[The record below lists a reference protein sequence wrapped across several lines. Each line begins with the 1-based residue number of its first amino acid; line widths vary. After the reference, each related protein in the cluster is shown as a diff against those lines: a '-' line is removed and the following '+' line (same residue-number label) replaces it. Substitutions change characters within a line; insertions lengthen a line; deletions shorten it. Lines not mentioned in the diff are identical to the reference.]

1 MSSYIEISK
10 LQSKAIMKLKDLTPV
25 QANEVYQKA
34 GTDPSK
40 SSYVILKD
48 TEEVVNMLYIK
59 TLLDR
64 VDSLIS
70 MHFPD
75 LFYIRK
81 NLRTDFTFHVQT
93 MATSPGRLF
102 INPKFYI
109 ELEEKEPVKAAMFVV
124 IHEIYHNFFRH
135 FDRAAKDPAKYN
147 LSDPIIRM
155 RCNMAMDYEINPL
168 VESLWTK
175 RLGSL
180 GGLTSKIGGLISDE
194 YTGMLWEY
202 IYDELEKRGIPSSPD
217 KNDQQQESGQ
227 QEGQNGNPEDGQ
239 DGSQSGAQG
248 GQNSNPQNGDQNNG
262 QEGSQQDGE
271 QDGQDDS
278 QQNSQGGQDG
288 NQQDGQENSQGG
300 QDGNQQ
306 DGGQQGSQGGQ
317 QGDQGDDGDAGDFSK
332 MSGSEISDKLKN
344 SDKAISSQSDSGNP
358 SEHIMSQD
366 DANRIDK
373 EDGRDTRYTESAADK
388 ADKEVRDVMKNNKE
402 IRKKLI
408 DEVVDSPLYK
418 DRKSRNLYAQGK
430 IEKKSLDGKEKSD
443 TPGVL
448 SGNSIAEM
456 ALSKKKVN
464 MTWENLLSDFF
475 TTIVPSDNTTRQINK
490 YQISTYKTIAYRQ
503 GGKMVVPMH
512 TTQSYKEVGAVWVL
526 VDTSGSMWNYL
537 SSSVTMIASLADQLI
552 EGLSGLVIVPID
564 TKISQ
569 IQVWDESVLEEISDI
584 YNSKDKDGLPVSF
597 GGGGGT
603 YFDSVM
609 KFLDEGVCSDELDE
623 DEVSEKFF
631 GGASFNDIVRY
642 YDSSNL
648 YDGGEESDEG
658 YELMMSMPPCA
669 ILLLTDTDVL
679 NGALSDKTIKSIN
692 NIDSDRFYTFIL
704 GSVGSNHVPFGQT
717 VLVPELDGNIKIIGR
732 YGNKVSDEYL

>member
-81 NLRTDFTFHVQT
+81 NIRTDFTFHVQT

-180 GGLTSKIGGLISDE
+180 GGLTSKIGGMISDE

-217 KNDQQQESGQ
+217 KNDQEQESGQ

-262 QEGSQQDGE
+262 QEGSQQDG
-271 QDGQDDS
+271 
-278 QQNSQGGQDG
+278 
-288 NQQDGQENSQGG
+288 QQDSA
-300 QDGNQQ
+300 
-306 DGGQQGSQGGQ
+306 QQGSQGGQ
-317 QGDQGDDGDAGDFSK
+317 QGDDGDAGDFSK

-388 ADKEVRDVMKNNKE
+388 ADKEVRDIMKNNKE

-418 DRKSRNLYAQGK
+418 DRKSRNFYEQSK
-430 IEKKSLDGKEKSD
+430 KDNKSLSGKEA
-443 TPGVL
+443 TGEPGEV
-448 SGNSIAEM
+448 SGDSVAKT
-456 ALSKKKVN
+456 ALAKKEVN
-464 MTWENLLSDFF
+464 MTWKDLLADFF
-475 TTIVPSDNTTRQINK
+475 TTIVPSKKTTRQINK
-490 YQISTYKTIAYRQ
+490 YQLSTYKAIAYRQ
-503 GGKMVVPMH
+503 GGKMIVPMQ
-512 TTQSYKEVGAVWVL
+512 TTRSYEAVGAVWVL
-526 VDTSGSMWNYL
+526 VDTSGSMWSYL

-552 EGLSGLVIVPID
+552 NGLSGLVIIPID
-564 TKISQ
+564 TKVSQ
-569 IQVWDESVLEEISDI
+569 IQIWDESVLGEISDI
-584 YNSKDKDGLPVSF
+584 YNSTDKDGLPMSF
-597 GGGGGT
+597 DGGGGT
-603 YFDSVM
+603 SFDGVM
-609 KFLDEGVCSDELDE
+609 KFLDEGVFSDELDE
-623 DEVSEKFF
+623 DEISEKFF
-631 GGASFNDIVRY
+631 GGKPFNDIVRY
-642 YDSSNL
+642 YDSSNM

-658 YELMMSMPPCA
+658 YNLMKSMPPCA
-669 ILLLTDTDVL
+669 VLLLTDIDVVS
-679 NGALSDKTIKSIN
+679 GALSEKTLDRISH
-692 NIDSDRFYTFIL
+692 IDDERFYTFIL
-704 GSVGSNHVPFGQT
+704 GAKASRHVPFGQT

>member
-278 QQNSQGGQDG
+278 QQ
-288 NQQDGQENSQGG
+288 
-300 QDGNQQ
+300 
-306 DGGQQGSQGGQ
+306 GSQGGQ

-388 ADKEVRDVMKNNKE
+388 ADKEVRDIMKNNKE

-418 DRKSRNLYAQGK
+418 DRKSRNFYEQGK
-430 IEKKSLDGKEKSD
+430 KDKKSLSGKEATD
-443 TPGVL
+443 EPGEV
-448 SGNSIAEM
+448 SGDSVAKT
-456 ALSKKKVN
+456 ALAKKEVN
-464 MTWENLLSDFF
+464 MTWEDLLADFF
-475 TTIVPSDNTTRQINK
+475 TTIVPSKKTTRQINK
-490 YQISTYKTIAYRQ
+490 YQLSTYKAIAYRQ
-503 GGKMVVPMH
+503 GGKMIVPMQ
-512 TTQSYKEVGAVWVL
+512 TTRSYEAVGAVWVL
-526 VDTSGSMWNYL
+526 VDTSGSMWSYL

-552 EGLSGLVIVPID
+552 NGLSGLVIIPVD
-564 TKISQ
+564 TKVSQ
-569 IQVWDESVLEEISDI
+569 IQIWDESVLGEISDI
-584 YNSKDKDGLPVSF
+584 YNSTDKDGLPMSF
-597 GGGGGT
+597 DGGGGT
-603 YFDSVM
+603 SFDGVM
-609 KFLDEGVCSDELDE
+609 KFLDEGVFSDELDE
-623 DEVSEKFF
+623 DEISEKFF
-631 GGASFNDIVRY
+631 GGKPFNDIVRY
-642 YDSSNL
+642 YDSSNM

-658 YELMMSMPPCA
+658 YNLMKSMPPCA
-669 ILLLTDTDVL
+669 VLLLTDIDVVS
-679 NGALSDKTIKSIN
+679 GALSEKTLDRISH
-692 NIDSDRFYTFIL
+692 IDDERFYTFIL
-704 GSVGSNHVPFGQT
+704 GAKASRHVPFGQT
-717 VLVPELDGNIKIIGR
+717 VLVPKLDGNIKIIGR

>member
-262 QEGSQQDGE
+262 QGGSQQDGK
-271 QDGQDDS
+271 QDGQDGG
-278 QQNSQGGQDG
+278 QQDTQGGQDG
-288 NQQDGQENSQGG
+288 S
-300 QDGNQQ
+300 QQ

-317 QGDQGDDGDAGDFSK
+317 QGNQGEDGDAGDFSK

-388 ADKEVRDVMKNNKE
+388 ADKEVRDIMKNNKD

-418 DRKSRNLYAQGK
+418 ERKSRNLYEQGK
-430 IEKKSLDGKEKSD
+430 KGLDGKEGSD
-443 TPGVL
+443 TPGEI
-448 SGNSIAEM
+448 SGDAVAKM
-456 ALSKKKVN
+456 ALAKKEVN
-464 MTWENLLSDFF
+464 MTWEDLLADFF
-475 TTIVPSDNTTRQINK
+475 TTIVPSKKTTRQINK
-490 YQISTYKTIAYRQ
+490 YQLSTYKAIAYRQ
-503 GGKMVVPMH
+503 GGKMIVPMQ
-512 TTQSYKEVGAVWVL
+512 TTRSYEAVGAVWVL
-526 VDTSGSMWNYL
+526 VDTSGSMWSYL

-552 EGLSGLVIVPID
+552 NGLSGLVIIPID
-564 TKISQ
+564 TKVSQ
-569 IQVWDESVLEEISDI
+569 IQIWDESVLGEISDI
-584 YNSKDKDGLPVSF
+584 YNSTDKDGLPMSF
-597 GGGGGT
+597 DGGGGT
-603 YFDSVM
+603 SFDGVM
-609 KFLDEGVCSDELDE
+609 KFLDEGVFSDELDE
-623 DEVSEKFF
+623 DEISEKFF
-631 GGASFNDIVRY
+631 GGKPFNDIVRY
-642 YDSSNL
+642 YDSSNM

-658 YELMMSMPPCA
+658 YNLMKSMPPCA
-669 ILLLTDTDVL
+669 VLLLTDIDVVS
-679 NGALSDKTIKSIN
+679 GALSEKTLDRISH
-692 NIDSDRFYTFIL
+692 IDDERFYTFIL
-704 GSVGSNHVPFGQT
+704 GAKASRHVPFGQT

>member
-59 TLLDR
+59 TLIDR
-64 VDSLIS
+64 VDSLIT

-81 NLRTDFTFHVQT
+81 NLRTDFTFRVQT

-102 INPKFYI
+102 INPKWVI
-109 ELEEKEPVKAAMFVV
+109 HLEEIEPIRGVLFTI

-135 FDRAAKDPAKYN
+135 FDRAAKDSAKYN
-147 LSDPIIRM
+147 LSNPLIRL

-168 VESLWTK
+168 VESLWGA
-175 RLGSL
+175 RIGSL
-180 GGLTSKIGGLISDE
+180 EGLTNKLGYLISDE

-217 KNDQQQESGQ
+217 KNDQQQERGQ
-227 QEGQNGNPEDGQ
+227 QDGQDGNPEDGQ

-248 GQNSNPQNGDQNNG
+248 GQNSNPQDGDQDNG
-262 QEGSQQDGE
+262 QG
-271 QDGQDDS
+271 
-278 QQNSQGGQDG
+278 G
-288 NQQDGQENSQGG
+288 NQQDGAR
-300 QDGNQQ
+300 
-306 DGGQQGSQGGQ
+306 QGSQGGQ

-344 SDKAISSQSDSGNP
+344 SDKAISSNSDSGNP
-358 SEHIMSQD
+358 SEHIMGQD

-373 EDGRDTRYTESAADK
+373 EDGRDTRYTENAADR
-388 ADKEVRDVMKNNKE
+388 ADKEIRDIMKNNKD

-418 DRKSRNLYAQGK
+418 DRKSRNFYEQS
-430 IEKKSLDGKEKSD
+430 KKDKKGLGGKEATD
-443 TPGVL
+443 EPGEV
-448 SGNSIAEM
+448 SGDSVAKT
-456 ALSKKKVN
+456 ALAKKEVN

-475 TTIVPSDNTTRQINK
+475 TTIVPSENTTRQINK
-490 YQISTYKTIAYRQ
+490 YQLSIYKAIAHRQ
-503 GGKMVVPMH
+503 GSRMIVPMQ
-512 TTQSYKEVGAVWVL
+512 TTRSYEAVGAVWIL

-552 EGLSGLVIVPID
+552 NGLSGLVIIPVD
-564 TKISQ
+564 TNVSQ
-569 IQVWDESVLEEISDI
+569 IQIWDESVLGEISDI
-584 YNSKDKDGLPVSF
+584 YNSTDKDGLPMPF
-597 GGGGGT
+597 DGGGGT
-603 YFDSVM
+603 SFDGVM
-609 KFLDEGVCSDELDE
+609 KFLDEGVFSDELDE
-623 DEVSEKFF
+623 DEISEKFF
-631 GGASFNDIVRY
+631 GGKPFNDIVRY
-642 YDSSNL
+642 YDSSNM

-658 YELMMSMPPCA
+658 YNLMKSMPPCA
-669 ILLLTDTDVL
+669 VLLLTDTDVVS
-679 NGALSDKTIKSIN
+679 GALSKKALDRISH
-692 NIDSDRFYTFIL
+692 IDDERFYTFIL
-704 GSVGSNHVPFGQT
+704 GAKVSKHVPFGQT

>member
-81 NLRTDFTFHVQT
+81 NLRTDFTFRVQT

-168 VESLWTK
+168 VESLWTQ

-227 QEGQNGNPEDGQ
+227 QDGQDGNPEDGQ

-248 GQNSNPQNGDQNNG
+248 GQNSNPQDRDQDNG
-262 QEGSQQDGE
+262 QGGNQQDGQQDS
-271 QDGQDDS
+271 QDGG
-278 QQNSQGGQDG
+278 QQNRQGGQDG

-300 QDGNQQ
+300 QGGNQQ
-306 DGGQQGSQGGQ
+306 DGAQQGSQGGQ
-317 QGDQGDDGDAGDFSK
+317 RGDQGDDGDAGDFSK

-344 SDKAISSQSDSGNP
+344 SDKAISSNSDSGNP
-358 SEHIMSQD
+358 SEHIMGQD

-373 EDGRDTRYTESAADK
+373 EDGRDTRYTENAADR
-388 ADKEVRDVMKNNKE
+388 ADKEIRDIMKNNKD

-418 DRKSRNLYAQGK
+418 DRKSRNFYEQS
-430 IEKKSLDGKEKSD
+430 KKDKKGLGGKEATD
-443 TPGVL
+443 EPGEV
-448 SGNSIAEM
+448 SGDSVAKT
-456 ALSKKKVN
+456 ALAKKEVN
-464 MTWENLLSDFF
+464 MTWEDLLSDFF
-475 TTIVPSDNTTRQINK
+475 TTIVPSENTTRQINK
-490 YQISTYKTIAYRQ
+490 YQLSTYKAIAHRQ
-503 GGKMVVPMH
+503 GSRMIVPMQ
-512 TTQSYKEVGAVWVL
+512 TTRSYEAVGAVWIL

-552 EGLSGLVIVPID
+552 NGLSGLVIIPVD
-564 TKISQ
+564 TKVSQ
-569 IQVWDESVLEEISDI
+569 IQIWDESVLGEISDI
-584 YNSKDKDGLPVSF
+584 YNSTDKDGLPMPF
-597 GGGGGT
+597 DGGGGT
-603 YFDSVM
+603 SFDGVM
-609 KFLDEGVCSDELDE
+609 KFLDEGVFSDELDE
-623 DEVSEKFF
+623 DEISEKFF
-631 GGASFNDIVRY
+631 GGKPFNDIVRY
-642 YDSSNL
+642 YDSSNM

-658 YELMMSMPPCA
+658 YNLMKSMPPCA
-669 ILLLTDTDVL
+669 VLLLTDTDVVS
-679 NGALSDKTIKSIN
+679 GALSEKALDRISH
-692 NIDSDRFYTFIL
+692 IDDERFYTFIL
-704 GSVGSNHVPFGQT
+704 GAKVSKHVPFGQT

>member
-248 GQNSNPQNGDQNNG
+248 GQDGN
-262 QEGSQQDGE
+262 QQG
-271 QDGQDDS
+271 DGQQN
-278 QQNSQGGQDG
+278 QQGSQDG
-288 NQQDGQENSQGG
+288 NQQDGA
-300 QDGNQQ
+300 
-306 DGGQQGSQGGQ
+306 QQGSQGGQ
-317 QGDQGDDGDAGDFSK
+317 QGDDGGAGDFSK

-388 ADKEVRDVMKNNKE
+388 ADKEVRDIMKNNKD

-418 DRKSRNLYAQGK
+418 ERKSRNLYEQGK
-430 IEKKSLDGKEKSD
+430 KGLDGKEGSD
-443 TPGVL
+443 TPGEI
-448 SGNSIAEM
+448 SGDAVAKM
-456 ALSKKKVN
+456 ALAKKEVN
-464 MTWENLLSDFF
+464 MTWEDLLADFF
-475 TTIVPSDNTTRQINK
+475 TTIVPSKKTTRQINK
-490 YQISTYKTIAYRQ
+490 YQLSTYKAIAYRQ
-503 GGKMVVPMH
+503 GGKMIMPMQ
-512 TTQSYKEVGAVWVL
+512 TTRSYEAVGAVWIL
-526 VDTSGSMWNYL
+526 VDTSGSMWSYL

-552 EGLSGLVIVPID
+552 NGLSGLVIIPID
-564 TKISQ
+564 TKVSQ
-569 IQVWDESVLEEISDI
+569 IQIWDESVLGEISDI
-584 YNSKDKDGLPVSF
+584 YNSTDKDGLPMSF
-597 GGGGGT
+597 DGGGGT
-603 YFDSVM
+603 SFDGVM
-609 KFLDEGVCSDELDE
+609 KFLDEGVFSDELDE
-623 DEVSEKFF
+623 DEISEKFF
-631 GGASFNDIVRY
+631 GGKPFNDIVRY
-642 YDSSNL
+642 YDSSNM

-658 YELMMSMPPCA
+658 YNLMKSMPPCA
-669 ILLLTDTDVL
+669 VLLLTDIDVVS
-679 NGALSDKTIKSIN
+679 GALSEKTLDRISH
-692 NIDSDRFYTFIL
+692 IDDERFYTFIL
-704 GSVGSNHVPFGQT
+704 GAKASRHVPFGQT
-717 VLVPELDGNIKIIGR
+717 VLVPEFDGNIKIIGR

>member
-59 TLLDR
+59 TLIDR
-64 VDSLIS
+64 VDSLIT

-81 NLRTDFTFHVQT
+81 NLRTDFTFRVQT

-102 INPKFYI
+102 INPKWVI
-109 ELEEKEPVKAAMFVV
+109 HLEEIEPIRGVLFTI

-135 FDRAAKDPAKYN
+135 FDRAAKDSAKYN
-147 LSDPIIRM
+147 LSNPLIRL

-168 VESLWTK
+168 VESLWGA
-175 RLGSL
+175 RIGSL
-180 GGLTSKIGGLISDE
+180 EGLTDKLGYLISDE

-217 KNDQQQESGQ
+217 KNNQQQDSEQ
-227 QEGQNGNPEDGQ
+227 QEGQDGSPGDGQ
-239 DGSQSGAQG
+239 DGSQDGSQG
-248 GQNSNPQNGDQNNG
+248 GQNGNPQDGDQNNG
-262 QEGSQQDGE
+262 QGEGQQDGQQDS
-271 QDGQDDS
+271 QDGG
-278 QQNSQGGQDG
+278 QQNRQGGQDG

-300 QDGNQQ
+300 QDRNQQ
-306 DGGQQGSQGGQ
+306 DGTQQGSQGGQ

-344 SDKAISSQSDSGNP
+344 SDKAISSNSDSGNP
-358 SEHIMSQD
+358 SEHIMGQD

-373 EDGRDTRYTESAADK
+373 EDGRDTRYTENAADR
-388 ADKEVRDVMKNNKE
+388 ADKEIRDIMKNNKD

-418 DRKSRNLYAQGK
+418 DRKSRNFYEQS
-430 IEKKSLDGKEKSD
+430 KKDKKGLSGKEATD
-443 TPGVL
+443 EPGEV
-448 SGNSIAEM
+448 SGDSVAKT
-456 ALSKKKVN
+456 ALAKKEVN
-464 MTWENLLSDFF
+464 ITWEDLLADFF
-475 TTIVPSDNTTRQINK
+475 TTIVPSENTKRQINK
-490 YQISTYKTIAYRQ
+490 YQLSTYKAIAHRQ
-503 GGKMVVPMH
+503 GSRMIVPMQ
-512 TTQSYKEVGAVWVL
+512 TTRSYEAVGAVWIL

-552 EGLSGLVIVPID
+552 NGLSGLVIIPVD
-564 TKISQ
+564 TKVSQ
-569 IQVWDESVLEEISDI
+569 IQIWDESVLGEISDI
-584 YNSKDKDGLPVSF
+584 YNSTDKDGLPMSF
-597 GGGGGT
+597 DGGGGT
-603 YFDSVM
+603 SFDGVM
-609 KFLDEGVCSDELDE
+609 KFLDEGVFSDELDE
-623 DEVSEKFF
+623 DEISEKFF
-631 GGASFNDIVRY
+631 GGKPFNDIVRY
-642 YDSSNL
+642 YDSSNM

-658 YELMMSMPPCA
+658 YNLMKSMPPCA
-669 ILLLTDTDVL
+669 VLLLTDTDVVS
-679 NGALSDKTIKSIN
+679 GALSEKALDRISH
-692 NIDSDRFYTFIL
+692 IDDERFYTFIL
-704 GSVGSNHVPFGQT
+704 GAKVSKHVPFGQT
-717 VLVPELDGNIKIIGR
+717 VLVPELDGNINIIGR